1 MTARR
6 QFCPRGHDTFV
17 VGRDSSYRCLQC
29 KREAARGD
37 RYLRIAEDRGIREAE
52 RRRREE
58 EAQAAQEAERRR
70 RVEERERRQEEKY
83 QAAIK
88 RGGYDAA
95 MARWDRACSESL
107 QNDGDGLCQWEDD
120 DAEGRS
126 MGRLC
131 YRPPDESNVYCA
143 HHNRVLEKRQR

>member
-1 MTARR
+1 MTPKR
-6 QFCPRGHDTFV
+6 QFCPKGHDTFE
-17 VGRDSSYRCLQC
+17 VGRDTSYRCLAC
-29 KREAARGD
+29 KREAGRGD

-52 RRRREE
+52 RRRQEE

-95 MARWDRACSESL
+95 MARWDRAYSESL
-107 QNDGDGLCQWEDD
+107 EKTGHGLCQWEDEVD
-120 DAEGRS
+120 GEYLGRN
-126 MGRLC
+126 C
-131 YRPPDESNVYCA
+131 YSRADGSQVYCA
-143 HHNRVLEKRQR
+143 RHNRQLERK